1 MQTGRA
7 GLSIVVVVA
16 IFSWFGISA
25 SGALAAPANDNFA
38 NAQTVGPALPATTAA
53 SNIGA
58 TAEPGEPDTYSND
71 AVSSVWFKWTAPASG
86 IVVVDLCT
94 AGFTGGSSPFTMIA
108 VRTGASLGALA
119 LVAETVGRCSL
130 RFNAVN
136 GTNYKIQIDYRTDE
150 GNFNFKLRKLA
161 PPPNDNFAGAT
172 TVGPALPVSVNS
184 TTVDSGWQAG
194 EPAALG
200 GTTDSRSVWF
210 NWTPAATGH
219 VRIDVCDYTRV
230 DGAANKIIAIYTG
243 NTLGTLAL
251 VRSENTNC
259 QFDFDVTAGV
269 PQRIAVSGDI
279 SGELNLKLKLSSAPP
294 PSNDNYS
301 GAITV
306 GPSLPIKVQGNNDF
320 ATSEAGEPN
329 HSEFMGAYHSVW
341 YKWKAPATQAV
352 RVRVCAEGYG
362 ARLGLYTGAPGGFT
376 RVGTPPPWG
385 PYCSAVLQAVAGTT
399 YSIAAAGGPQDNSY
413 GPFTLDIHA
422 LARPANDDFANA
434 RDVGSALPVSI
445 EGTTVDAGIE
455 NYDPS
460 SYPTV
465 WYKWTAP
472 SDDAMIFSACSSV
485 HPADIGVYS
494 GSDQMNLKE
503 VARADE
509 GCRNGLKGGRLAIA
523 PESGKTYRIAVTT
536 AERDDEAPFTL
547 TAIGPPVVKD
557 PIVEPPVITPPKNT
571 FNLAKEI
578 KKCKKIKSKKKR
590 ATCIKKAKKKAAI
603 IKCKKIKNGQS
614 RTKCIKKARKR
625 YR

>member
-1 MQTGRA
+1 MKPRRA
-7 GLSIVVVVA
+7 GLSIVVAIA

-25 SGALAAPANDNFA
+25 SGAFAAPANDNFA

-86 IVVVDLCT
+86 IAVVDLCA

-108 VRTGASLGALA
+108 VRTGATLGALA
-119 LVAETVGRCSL
+119 LVAETAGRCSL

-136 GTNYKIQIDYRTDE
+136 GTNYKFQIDYRTDE
-150 GNFNFKLRKLA
+150 GNFNFKLRQLA
-161 PPPNDNFAGAT
+161 PPPNDNFASAT
-172 TVGPALPVSVNS
+172 TVGPALPVSVNG

-194 EPAALG
+194 EPAILG
-200 GTTDSRSVWF
+200 GSSSSRSVWF

-219 VRIDVCDYTRV
+219 VRIDVCTSAAV
-230 DGAANKIIAIYTG
+230 DGAANKVIAVYTG
-243 NTLGTLAL
+243 NALGSL
-251 VRSENTNC
+251 VLVKSENTNC

-279 SGELNLKLKLSSAPP
+279 SGELNFNLKLSSAPP

-306 GPSLPIKVQGNNDF
+306 GPALPVKVQGNNDF
-320 ATSEAGEPN
+320 ATGEPGEPD
-329 HSEFMGAYHSVW
+329 HAEFSGAYHSVW

-352 RVRVCAEGYG
+352 RVRVCADHYG
-362 ARLGLYTGAPGGFT
+362 SRLGLYTGAPGTFT

-385 PYCSAVLQAVAGTT
+385 PYCSVVLNAVAGTT
-399 YSIAAAGGPQDNSY
+399 YSIAAAGGPQDKTY

-422 LARPANDDFANA
+422 LARPANDDFAKA
-434 RDVGSALPVSI
+434 RDVGSTLPVSI

-455 NYDPS
+455 NGDPS

-465 WYKWTAP
+465 WYRWTAP

-485 HPADIGVYS
+485 KPANIGVYS
-494 GSDQMNLKE
+494 GAVHEDLKE
-503 VARADE
+503 IAETDE

-523 PESGKTYRIAVTT
+523 PEKGQTYRIAVRTVQ
-536 AERDDEAPFTL
+536 RDDEAPFTL

-557 PIVEPPVITPPKNT
+557 PIVKPPVITPPKNT

-590 ATCIKKAKKKAAI
+590 AACIKKAKKKAAI
-603 IKCKKIKNGQS
+603 IKCKKIKNGKAHN
-614 RTKCIKKARKR
+614 TCIKKARKR
-625 YR
+625 FR